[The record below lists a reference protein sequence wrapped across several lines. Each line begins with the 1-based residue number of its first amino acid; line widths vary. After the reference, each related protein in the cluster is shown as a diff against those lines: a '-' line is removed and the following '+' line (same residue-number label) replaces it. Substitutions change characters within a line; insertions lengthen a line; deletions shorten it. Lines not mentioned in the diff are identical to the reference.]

1 MGPNESSRRARP
13 LPLGQHGRRLGRPAV
28 ASGLSTGKARGRHYR
43 HEQPWEGGRMSPEAD
58 HDRVYADLVGG
69 LLDARDDPAT
79 ARFDHELAL
88 AVEAGQ
94 VTAATARRLRFWQR
108 ASLRLLADHTRSVL
122 PTALGALEASRREA
136 ADHVAQL
143 IDVVHEEA
151 ADVASG
157 EAARAGAQSTTVE
170 SSADVTAATAPRDTP
185 E

>member
-1 MGPNESSRRARP
+1 
-13 LPLGQHGRRLGRPAV
+13 
-28 ASGLSTGKARGRHYR
+28 
-43 HEQPWEGGRMSPEAD
+43 MSPEAD

-94 VTAATARRLRFWQR
+94 VTAAAARRLRFWQR

-136 ADHVAQL
+136 ADYVAQL
-143 IDVVHEEA
+143 IVVVHEEA

-157 EAARAGAQSTTVE
+157 EAERAGAQRTTVE
-170 SSADVTAATAPRDTP
+170 SRADVTAATAPRDTP
-185 E
+185 ERASATGPPAARSLEERHRMIVADLVKAAPAGTETH

>member
-1 MGPNESSRRARP
+1 
-13 LPLGQHGRRLGRPAV
+13 
-28 ASGLSTGKARGRHYR
+28 
-43 HEQPWEGGRMSPEAD
+43 MSEAD

-79 ARFDHELAL
+79 ARFDHELAS

-94 VTAATARRLRFWQR
+94 VTAAAARRLRFWQR

-122 PTALGALEASRREA
+122 PTALGALEASRREG
-136 ADHVAQL
+136 ADYVAQL

-157 EAARAGAQSTTVE
+157 EAERAAARRTAVE
-170 SSADVTAATAPRDTP
+170 SPADVTTASAPRDTP
-185 E
+185 ERASATESSAASSLEERHRLIVANLVKAAPAGTDTH